1 MKRTPMNTMISS
13 FSLPFCPQLFCFFIQ
28 LIQIIS
34 SHLTDLTRG
43 VSSSH
48 LFWLFDLFLPFSRC
62 CYVCTYT

>member
-13 FSLPFCPQLFCFFIQ
+13 FSLFVLSFFVFFIQ